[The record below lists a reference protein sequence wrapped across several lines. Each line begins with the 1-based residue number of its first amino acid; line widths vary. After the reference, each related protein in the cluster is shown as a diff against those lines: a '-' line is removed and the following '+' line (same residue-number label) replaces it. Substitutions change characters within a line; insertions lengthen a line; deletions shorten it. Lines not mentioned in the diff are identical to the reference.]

1 MEETG
6 RRQQAG
12 FACEECRRRKARCDR
27 ARPKCGN
34 CLETDT
40 VCIVIDKTSQRGP
53 KKGHM
58 TALRSRIGLST
69 FILHPQQLC
78 FSNFDAS
85 TFLPS
90 ASRGYVPAI
99 FAFELFYQH
108 LRVHRKPPV
117 AIEPTRRL
125 QDGQWPCY
133 TRPYDAGM
141 GSYWRRGAP

>member
-27 ARPKCGN
+27 ARPKCGY
-34 CLETDT
+34 CLETDA
-40 VCIVIDKTSQRGP
+40 VCIVIDKTTQRGP

-58 TALRSRIGLST
+58 TALRSRIGSGT
-69 FILHPQQLC
+69 FIFHLSSFIFHLSSFIFHPQQLC

-90 ASRGYVPAI
+90 ASRGSVRAI
-99 FAFELFYQH
+99 SAFELLYQH
-108 LRVHRKPPV
+108 LRVHRNSPV

-125 QDGQWPCY
+125 QDGQ
-133 TRPYDAGM
+133 
-141 GSYWRRGAP
+141 